1 MVAASMADLLDS
13 RREDSCTI
21 QRVQPAAAGSLD
33 RNEQYVD
40 VKTGVHC
47 HLSLKTMSVPDG
59 VGRYKVINVFQVF
72 TRPEIEIKQGDRLIV
87 TKQGLTYVLTAGK
100 AIRYGSHLEVMCQE
114 VTEV

>member
-21 QRVQPAAAGSLD
+21 QRIRPTVSGVLD
-33 RNEQYVD
+33 RNEQYINVE
-40 VKTGVHC
+40 TGVRC

-59 VGRYKVINVFQVF
+59 VGKYQVVNVFQVF

-87 TKQGLTYVLTAGK
+87 AKQGLTYVLTAGK
-100 AIRYGSHLEVMCQE
+100 AIRYGSHLEVTCQE
-114 VTEV
+114 VADV

>member
-1 MVAASMADLLDS
+1 MVATMVDLLDS
-13 RREDSCTI
+13 RRKDSCTI
-21 QRVQPAAAGSLD
+21 QRVQPATAGALD

-40 VKTGVHC
+40 VKTGVRC

-59 VGRYKVINVFQVF
+59 VGRYQVINVFQVF

-100 AIRYGSHLEVMCQE
+100 EIRYGSHLEVTCQE
-114 VTEV
+114 VADV

>member
-1 MVAASMADLLDS
+1 MVAASMADVLDS

-21 QRVQPAAAGSLD
+21 QRIRPEVAGALD
-33 RNEQYVD
+33 RNEQYIN
-40 VKTGVHC
+40 VKIGVRC
-47 HLSLKTMSVPDG
+47 HLSVKTMSVPDG
-59 VGRYKVINVFQVF
+59 VGRYQVVNVFQVF
-72 TRPEIEIKQGDRLIV
+72 VRPEFEIKQGDRLIV